1 MMSRMLGAL
10 FGGTTLG
17 GHHGVDS
24 LAVSLITP
32 PNFGSGGGSCLPLMV
47 VVASGEPSLPVT
59 WISPRKDGA
68 IVITARPSTTRNK
81 ICLIDFI
88 GASGLFV
95 NSMIQLKSTNL

>member
-1 MMSRMLGAL
+1 MISRILGAP

-47 VVASGEPSLPVT
+47 VVASGEPGVPVICCANDKVVVSANTAHRVPTQWMKFVLFILPFS
-59 WISPRKDGA
+59 I
-68 IVITARPSTTRNK
+68 
-81 ICLIDFI
+81 
-88 GASGLFV
+88 LFCFLLTV
-95 NSMIQLKSTNL
+95 R